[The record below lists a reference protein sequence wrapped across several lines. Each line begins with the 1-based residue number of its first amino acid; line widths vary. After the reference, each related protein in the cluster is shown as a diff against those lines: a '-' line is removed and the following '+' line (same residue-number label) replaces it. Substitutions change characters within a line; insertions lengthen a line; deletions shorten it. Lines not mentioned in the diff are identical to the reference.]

1 MWDALQRGLAGEV
14 ILPGSPGYEEARKPA
29 MARFHDSE
37 PAAVV
42 RCAAAEDVAET
53 IGFARRAELPFA
65 ARSGG
70 HDFAGRSSTPGIVI
84 DVSPLAEI
92 AFAGDVATIGAGAR
106 LGDVYTALAAHGRTI
121 AAGCGPEVGVAG
133 LVLGGGLG
141 ILGRAHGTTS
151 DQLLGAQVVL
161 PDGRVVGCD
170 EHHDEDLFWALRGAG
185 HAGVGVATSFAFRT
199 LAAPHATSFRL
210 TWPHAAAAAVIDAWQ
225 HWAPD
230 APDELAASALLTP
243 DGVHL
248 FGAMAGAEQDA
259 VALLEQFVGR
269 AGADPAASQT
279 THLPYLETK
288 QHLAGSGP
296 GDADEHGH
304 VYCKSE
310 FFRDPLPAEAVTAL
324 VGQFADRVGAGET
337 RTLDFSPWGGAYNR
351 VAADATA
358 FVHRGDRFLLK
369 HEVTIDPA
377 RADRDAARR
386 WLSRSWEIAH
396 PHGTGRAYQ
405 NFPDLDLA
413 DAPRA
418 YYGANLERVR
428 QVTARLAGDAVER

>member
-14 ILPGSPGYEEARKPA
+14 ILPGSPGYEDARKPA
-29 MARFHDSE
+29 LARFHDSE

-199 LAAPHATSFRL
+199 LPAPHATSFRL

-259 VALLEQFVGR
+259 AALLEQFVGR

-279 THLPYLETK
+279 THLPYLET
-288 QHLAGSGP
+288 QAAPGRVRARRRRRARPRVLQVGVLPRPAAGRGRHGARRPLRRP
-296 GDADEHGH
+296 GGRRRDADARLLTLGRRLQPRAPPTRPRS
-304 VYCKSE
+304 C
-310 FFRDPLPAEAVTAL
+310 TA
-324 VGQFADRVGAGET
+324 
-337 RTLDFSPWGGAYNR
+337 
-351 VAADATA
+351 ATA
-358 FVHRGDRFLLK
+358 SCSSTR
-369 HEVTIDPA
+369 
-377 RADRDAARR
+377 
-386 WLSRSWEIAH
+386 
-396 PHGTGRAYQ
+396 
-405 NFPDLDLA
+405 
-413 DAPRA
+413 
-418 YYGANLERVR
+418 
-428 QVTARLAGDAVER
+428 